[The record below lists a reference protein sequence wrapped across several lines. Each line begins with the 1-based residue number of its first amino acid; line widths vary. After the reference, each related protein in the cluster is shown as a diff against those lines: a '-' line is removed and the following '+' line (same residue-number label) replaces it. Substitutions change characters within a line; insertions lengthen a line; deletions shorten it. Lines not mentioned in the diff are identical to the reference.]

1 MIGSKLSLVARIHNV
16 VGLSTSQRR
25 IADCLLGRLNEAAFW
40 GVEELAS
47 RSQSS
52 VATVVRFAQKL
63 GYSGFLEMRQAL
75 VALVKKQSRTG
86 EQLLTAP
93 SEAAAT
99 LVEVARRDLR
109 NIEQTIGGV
118 NEQFLQGVVEL
129 MEQARYRVVIGD
141 GVSALMSAHIAYL
154 LTQAGRPAIQGI
166 EADFPTQVAN
176 LGPEDLLVA
185 ISFSPY
191 SRETVE
197 ATAFARR
204 RNLKIIAFTDRLKS
218 PLARYADFTLT
229 VHGANLLHSHSL
241 AAFTVLAQ
249 AIATS
254 IASRDREM
262 ALKRLREA
270 ERVARPKFVED

>member
-1 MIGSKLSLVARIHNV
+1 MINSKLSLVARIHNV

-63 GYSGFLEMRQAL
+63 GYTGFLEMRQAL

-118 NEQFLQGVVEL
+118 NEQFLQSVVEML
-129 MEQARYRVVIGD
+129 EQARYRVVIGD
-141 GVSALMSAHIAYL
+141 GVSALMSSHLAYL

-270 ERVARPKFVED
+270 ERVARPKFVDD